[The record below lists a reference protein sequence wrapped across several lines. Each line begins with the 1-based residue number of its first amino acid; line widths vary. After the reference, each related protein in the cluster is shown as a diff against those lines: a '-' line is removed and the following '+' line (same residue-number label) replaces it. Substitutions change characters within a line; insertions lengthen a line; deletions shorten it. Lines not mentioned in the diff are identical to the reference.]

1 MLASMSRIAELTSR
15 IGREQFES
23 DWVLQNAVIRELEI
37 LGEAAGRVSTQFVAD
52 HAEIPWKEIT
62 GIRHKLIHDYFE
74 VDVAIVWTTATVNV
88 PRVLPA
94 VRKAAEGLSD
104 DGIAEGSG

>member
-1 MLASMSRIAELTSR
+1 MLAAMGRIGELTAR
-15 IGREQFES
+15 IDRTQFES

-37 LGEAAGRVSTQFVAD
+37 LGEAAGRVSKQFVLD

-62 GIRHKLIHDYFE
+62 GIRHKLVHDYFE

-88 PRVLPA
+88 PRVFPA
-94 VRKAAEGLSD
+94 VREAAGSLSD
-104 DGIAEGSG
+104 ESPPE